1 MSTVLEY
8 PIATEKALNLV
19 EMQNTIVYVVNV
31 AANKTEIR
39 KEFEDTF
46 KVKVKRVNTAIAP
59 RNMKKAYI
67 KLATGYS
74 ASDIAKK
81 LKLV

>member
-1 MSTVLEY
+1 MSVLQY

-19 EMQNTIVYVVNV
+19 EMQNTIVYVVNLT
-31 AANKTEIR
+31 ANKTEIR

-46 KVKVKRVNTAIAP
+46 KVKVQRVNTAIEP
-59 RNMKKAYI
+59 YNMKRAYI
-67 KLATGYS
+67 KLAAGFT

>member
-1 MSTVLEY
+1 MSVLQY
-8 PIATEKALNLV
+8 PVATEKALNLV
-19 EMQNTIVYVVNV
+19 EMQNTITYVVNMT
-31 AANKTEIR
+31 ADKKTIR

-46 KVKVKRVNTAIAP
+46 KVKVQRVNTTREP
-59 RNMKKAYI
+59 YNMKRAYI
-67 KLATGYS
+67 KLAGGYL